1 MTYSRDTQ
9 HWSHED
15 WERRKARICDL
26 FEENPL
32 KGTGSVIDIM
42 AKEGFPATFRIWGVR
57 KYKKR
62 GRREETNVE
71 AQQRETTEMRE
82 TFQSEERTLPTAI
95 GITANPMSID
105 TEAGNFASSHNMR
118 PPMLLNEDSD
128 AADRDLIM
136 IDSSGDNFPLHR
148 SNNPFSSS
156 TLYSRNI
163 FYPVS
168 ATTRQFLLPPLPST
182 QLAIAVVEKILTT
195 VAQPFTT
202 LGFSTAVAESVS
214 TSEDL
219 TYLLPVLRRLY
230 SADVFAGEDW
240 TRFRD
245 LPVELELEAR
255 FDGRLIASIVNGY
268 AGLGST
274 PVVGILGFL
283 NRRLTTQNV
292 MLDCLDAQPS
302 PVAKSFTENIF
313 LPCLEADNVY
323 AIKYLLDRKWV
334 NANEAVCHCY
344 GERYTPL
351 QAAAIKQSFKVLRLL
366 IDQGVDTN
374 KSLSRVHQF
383 NALHLLIRH
392 LDDPRSTLDD
402 DLLSLVEALLEA
414 KATISMSTIRLS
426 LERFADPRLAN
437 SLIEN
442 VASETPHKL
451 ISEKDMLRD
460 IVKSLDEQCAT
471 SIIKFMIRKCQELGS
486 SRYLYRFP
494 LHVDSALDEA
504 VTHGY
509 DKLVGIMFPYA
520 SSPGKALQKA
530 IEAGNDAVVELILS
544 KNPDLD
550 RDLGLGKDIE
560 DSEAFILALRSG
572 DYNSLHFLEE
582 RGVLNHL
589 QGHKLGQALTVA
601 LHSRNLEYATKIINF
616 DPGFEFYEYP
626 SYSLDD
632 TNLFDVSAALDAAL
646 AHESDDFDNIA
657 WKLLDVGITARA
669 PYFRDSRP
677 APLLYVAVK
686 NNRPD
691 FVRIILESGLDP
703 NIYRGISD
711 KWPILE
717 TALECDENSI
727 FDEIWSAYPRPIYPQ
742 NRLLKLALEKRGEDL
757 FLEIVDASPQ
767 GYDTWKN
774 IAMLIAVECENEPL
788 LDKLISRG
796 ASAGDDSL
804 LKEAIENHHSMVIPL
819 LDRYNKAFPNGRPGY
834 GAHLVWCALNDYST
848 TPEFLDAVFAWNL
861 VSQNAIFQAY
871 ANQESLLN
879 KAIETHD
886 CGVVKRFIDAG
897 SNVNGVMKQGRWS
910 NDGYTRTTPL
920 LTAIE
925 TEIVEMVQLL
935 IDHGANV
942 NEPATYGIRRTP
954 LQKAVEVNNMP
965 IVCLLLG
972 RDADVNALPAR
983 FGGATALQFAAI
995 QGNCEMAKVLIEHGA
1010 ENYISRSAGRHGR
1023 MPLEGAA
1030 ENGRLD
1036 MIELLWR
1043 AFDGRFDDDQCKGAI
1058 RRAESN
1064 GHFGCKE
1071 KIEEFMRSS
1080 ARNRI
1085 ALPIFC

>member
-1 MTYSRDTQ
+1 MTYSRDIQ
-9 HWSHED
+9 HWSHDD

-32 KGTGSVIDIM
+32 KGTGGVIDIM

-62 GRREETNVE
+62 DRREETNVE
-71 AQQRETTEMRE
+71 TQQRETTEMRE

-95 GITANPMSID
+95 GITANPMSVD
-105 TEAGNFASSHNMR
+105 TETGDFASSHNMR

-136 IDSSGDNFPLHR
+136 IDSSEDNFPLHR

-156 TLYSRNI
+156 TLYSHNI

-168 ATTRQFLLPPLPST
+168 ATTRQFLLSPLPST
-182 QLAIAVVEKILTT
+182 QLAITVVEI
-195 VAQPFTT
+195 
-202 LGFSTAVAESVS
+202 S

-219 TYLLPVLRRLY
+219 TYLLPVLRKLY

-245 LPVELELEAR
+245 LPVELGLEAR

-268 AGLGST
+268 AGLGAH
-274 PVVGILGFL
+274 LLL
-283 NRRLTTQNV
+283 NM

-323 AIKYLLDRKWV
+323 AIKYLLDRKWKDT
-334 NANEAVCHCY
+334 
-344 GERYTPL
+344 YTPL
-351 QAAAIKQSFKVLRLL
+351 QTAAIKQSFRFLRLL
-366 IDQGVDTN
+366 VDRGVDTN
-374 KSLSRVHQF
+374 KSFSRVHQF

-402 DLLSLVEALLEA
+402 NLLSLVEALLEA
-414 KATISMSTIRLS
+414 KATISMNTIRLS
-426 LERFADPRLAN
+426 LEQFADPRLAIC
-437 SLIEN
+437 LIEN

-471 SIIKFMIRKCQELGS
+471 SIIEFIIRKCQDLGS
-486 SRYLYRFP
+486 PRYLYRFP

-509 DKLVGIMFPYA
+509 D
-520 SSPGKALQKA
+520 
-530 IEAGNDAVVELILS
+530 ELC
-544 KNPDLD
+544 
-550 RDLGLGKDIE
+550 
-560 DSEAFILALRSG
+560 
-572 DYNSLHFLEE
+572 
-582 RGVLNHL
+582 
-589 QGHKLGQALTVA
+589 
-601 LHSRNLEYATKIINF
+601 
-616 DPGFEFYEYP
+616 P

-632 TNLFDVSAALDAAL
+632 TNIFDVSAALDAAL

-657 WKLLDVGITARA
+657 WKLLDVGITTRA

-691 FVRIILESGLDP
+691 FVRIIIESGLDP
-703 NIYRGISD
+703 NIYRGTSD

-742 NRLLKLALEKRGEDL
+742 NRPLKLALEKRGEKI

-774 IAMLIAVECENEPL
+774 IAMQIAMECENESL

-796 ASAGDDSL
+796 ASADDDGF
-804 LKEAIENHHSMVIPL
+804 LKEAIENHHSMIIPL
-819 LDRYNKAFPNGRPGY
+819 LDRYKKAFPDGRPGY
-834 GAHLVWCALNDYST
+834 GAHLVRCALNDYST

-861 VSQNAIFQAY
+861 VSQNAIFQAC
-871 ANQESLLN
+871 ADQGSLLS
-879 KAIETHD
+879 KAIRTHD
-886 CGVVKRFIDAG
+886 CGIVKKFIDAG
-897 SNVNGVMKQGRWS
+897 SNINGIMKQDRWS

-935 IDHGANV
+935 IDH
-942 NEPATYGIRRTP
+942 
-954 LQKAVEVNNMP
+954 AVEVNNMP
-965 IVCLLLG
+965 IVRLLLG
-972 RDADVNALPAR
+972 HDADINALPSR

-995 QGNCEMAKVLIEHGA
+995 QGNCEMEKVLIEHGA
-1010 ENYISRSAGRHGR
+1010 ENYITRSAGRHGR

-1030 ENGRLD
+1030 ENGR
-1036 MIELLWR
+1036 
-1043 AFDGRFDDDQCKGAI
+1043 GAI

-1071 KIEEFMRSS
+1071 KIEEFMKSS

-1085 ALPIFC
+1085 ALPTLC